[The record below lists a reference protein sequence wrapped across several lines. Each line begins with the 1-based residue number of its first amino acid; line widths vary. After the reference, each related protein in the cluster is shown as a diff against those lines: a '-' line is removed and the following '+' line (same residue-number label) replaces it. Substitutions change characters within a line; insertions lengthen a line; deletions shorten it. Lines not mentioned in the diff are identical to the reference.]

1 MAGRAGRIENPD
13 GQYSAV
19 FAALVRMRAAAG
31 CRQLPP
37 GASGLLA
44 TIFRARVQA
53 GCRAN
58 VRQST
63 GEYGRSVE
71 RTGIYCQLECHVRLS
86 EIHSQLVS
94 RLFSLCRAEI
104 RLATSDR
111 FRRRWPVLGGRD
123 RIGCKEHK
131 DRPQQPDPAGLRPST
146 VDDFI
151 LLKSDSVYTTA
162 NSIPHLDIYNN

>member
-1 MAGRAGRIENPD
+1 
-13 GQYSAV
+13 
-19 FAALVRMRAAAG
+19 MRAAAG

-123 RIGCKEHK
+123 RIGCKEHS
-131 DRPQQPDPAGLRPST
+131 DRPQQPDPGGFRRRT
-146 VDDFI
+146 VDDFA
-151 LLKSDSVYTTA
+151 LPKSDPGCPAATPR
-162 NSIPHLDIYNN
+162 PHLDKSHALRGTHLGFVGFCVPPG